1 MPYTP
6 ETPGKDIVFTKPGIP
21 SPAWDAEDSEISQLA
36 EGKEVF
42 KGEFTYKDNEAGIVL
57 NDLHCKGYYIQH
69 VRSGTKSAD
78 TSIRAF
84 YNNTEILTNIVG
96 LGDTDAYT
104 TAEMFIRSGMWVVQ
118 STSPA
123 ASADVD
129 SPVQSGFSRALIKDE
144 PYIDA
149 LILGTSGAASGT
161 YRVWLYE

>member
-1 MPYTP
+1 MFTP
-6 ETPGKDIVFTKPGIP
+6 ETPGKDMIFEKPGIP
-21 SPAWDAEDSEISQLA
+21 SPAWDSEDSEISKIA
-36 EGKEVF
+36 EGKAVF
-42 KGEFTYKDNEAGIVL
+42 KGEFTYQDNEAGIVL

-84 YNNTEILTNIVG
+84 YNNTEILTNIVN
-96 LGDTDAYT
+96 LSDTDAYT
-104 TAEMFIRSGMWVVQ
+104 TAEMFIRSGMWVCQ

-129 SPVQSGFSRALIKDE
+129 SFMQSGFSRALIKDE

>member
-1 MPYTP
+1 MGYTP
-6 ETPGKDIVFTKPGIP
+6 YTPGKDIEFTKPGIP
-21 SPAWDAEDSEISQLA
+21 SPAWDDEDSEISQIA
-36 EGKEVF
+36 EGKAVF
-42 KGEFTYKDNEAGIVL
+42 KGEFTYRDNEAGIVL

-84 YNNTEILTNIVG
+84 YNNTEILTNIVN
-96 LGDTDAYT
+96 LSDTDAYT
-104 TAEMFIRSGMWVVQ
+104 TAEMFIRSGMWVCQ

-129 SPVQSGFSRALIKDE
+129 SFMQSGFSRALIKDE

-149 LILGTSGAASGT
+149 LILGTSGATSGT

>member
-1 MPYTP
+1 MHYTP
-6 ETPGKDIVFTKPGIP
+6 ETPGKDIVFSKPGIP
-21 SPAWDAEDSEISQLA
+21 SPAWDSEDSEISKIA
-36 EGKEVF
+36 EGKAVF
-42 KGEFTYKDNEAGIVL
+42 KGEFTYQDNEAGIVL

-84 YNNTEILTNIVG
+84 YNNTEILTNIVN
-96 LGDTDAYT
+96 LSDTDAYT
-104 TAEMFIRSGMWVVQ
+104 TAEMFIRSGMWVCQ

-129 SPVQSGFSRALIKDE
+129 SFMQSGFSRALIKDE

>member
-21 SPAWDAEDSEISQLA
+21 SPAWDSEDSEISKIA
-36 EGKEVF
+36 EGKAVF
-42 KGEFTYKDNEAGIVL
+42 KGEFTYQDNEAGIVL

-84 YNNTEILTNIVG
+84 YNNEEILTNIIS
-96 LGDTDAYT
+96 LNNNAEYS
-104 TAEMFIRSGMWVVQ
+104 TAEMFIRSGMWVCQ
-118 STSPA
+118 STLPA
-123 ASADVD
+123 TSVDVD
-129 SPVQSGFSRALIKDE
+129 SAVQSGFSRALIKDE

>member
-1 MPYTP
+1 MLYTP

-21 SPAWDAEDSEISQLA
+21 SPAWNSEDSEILKIA
-36 EGKEVF
+36 EGKAVF
-42 KGEFTYKDNEAGIVL
+42 KGEFTYQDNEAGIVL

-84 YNNTEILTNIVG
+84 YNNTEILTNIVN
-96 LGDTDAYT
+96 LSDADAYT
-104 TAEMFIRSGMWVVQ
+104 TAEMFIRSGMWVCQ
-118 STSPA
+118 STSPT

-129 SPVQSGFSRALIKDE
+129 SFMQSGFSRALIKDE

>member
-1 MPYTP
+1 MNYTP

-21 SPAWDAEDSEISQLA
+21 SPAWDSENSEISKIA
-36 EGKEVF
+36 EGKAVF
-42 KGEFTYKDNEAGIVL
+42 KGEFTYQDNEAGIVL

-69 VRSGTKSAD
+69 VRSSTKSAD

-84 YNNTEILTNIVG
+84 YNNTEILTNIVN
-96 LGDTDAYT
+96 LSDTDAYT
-104 TAEMFIRSGMWVVQ
+104 TAEMFIRSGMWVCQ

-129 SPVQSGFSRALIKDE
+129 SFMQSGFSRALIKDE

>member
-21 SPAWDAEDSEISQLA
+21 SPAWDSEDSEISKIA
-36 EGKEVF
+36 EGKAVF
-42 KGEFTYKDNEAGIVL
+42 KGEFTYQDNEAGIVL

-69 VRSGTKSAD
+69 VRSGTKTAD

-96 LGDTDAYT
+96 LSDTDAYT
-104 TAEMFIRSGMWVVQ
+104 TSEMFIRSGMWVVQ

>member
-21 SPAWDAEDSEISQLA
+21 SPAWDAEDSEISQIA
-36 EGKEVF
+36 EGKAVF
-42 KGEFTYKDNEAGIVL
+42 KGEYSYQDTEAGIVL
-57 NDLHCKGYYIQH
+57 NDLRCKGYYIQH
-69 VRSGTKSAD
+69 LKSGTKSAD
-78 TSIRAF
+78 TSVRAF
-84 YNNTEILTNIVG
+84 YNNTEILTNIIG
-96 LGDTDAYT
+96 LDATDAYT

-129 SPVQSGFSRALIKDE
+129 SFMQSGFSRALIKNE

-149 LILGTSGAASGT
+149 LILGTSGSSSGT